1 MDDREIVK
9 LFWARSPQAVD
20 ALDEAYGPDLRRLA
34 QRLLDNRQD
43 AEECVNDT
51 YLSLWQGIPPAKP
64 DPLLPYALRVTRN
77 LCLKRKRWNT
87 AGKRSSPFDAAFEEL
102 EDCLGD
108 SAGPEAIFDEGE
120 LKAALNSF
128 VRGLSHRDRVLF
140 LGRYW
145 YGCSLKELGERLSI
159 TENNGA
165 VRLSR
170 LREKLKAHLR
180 KKGVLE

>member
-1 MDDREIVK
+1 MDDREIVT
-9 LFWARSPQAVD
+9 LFWARSPQAV
-20 ALDEAYGPDLRRLA
+20 EAVDDTYGPDLRRLA
-34 QRLLDNRQD
+34 QRLLGDPQD
-43 AEECVNDT
+43 AEECVNDA
-51 YLSLWQGIPPAKP
+51 YLALWQGIPPARP
-64 DPLLPYALRVTRN
+64 NPLLPYALRVTRN
-77 LCLKRKRWNT
+77 LCLKRRRWNT

-102 EDCLGD
+102 EACLGD
-108 SAGPEAIFDEGE
+108 GSGPEASFDEEE
-120 LKAALNSF
+120 LKAALDSF

-159 TENNGA
+159 TENNTA

-170 LREKLKAHLR
+170 LREKLRSHLR

>member
-1 MDDREIVK
+1 MEDAAIVELYWQRAPEAIGHTQEKYGAYCLAIAGRLVPVRE
-9 LFWARSPQAVD
+9 
-20 ALDEAYGPDLRRLA
+20 
-34 QRLLDNRQD
+34 D

-108 SAGPEAIFDEGE
+108 SAGPEASFDEGE

-170 LREKLKAHLR
+170 LREKLR
-180 KKGVLE
+180 KYLLEKGVLE

>member
-1 MDDREIVK
+1 M
-9 LFWARSPQAVD
+9 
-20 ALDEAYGPDLRRLA
+20 
-34 QRLLDNRQD
+34 
-43 AEECVNDT
+43 
-51 YLSLWQGIPPAKP
+51 
-64 DPLLPYALRVTRN
+64 
-77 LCLKRKRWNT
+77 
-87 AGKRSSPFDAAFEEL
+87 
-102 EDCLGD
+102 
-108 SAGPEAIFDEGE
+108 
-120 LKAALNSF
+120 
-128 VRGLSHRDRVLF
+128 LF

>member
-34 QRLLDNRQD
+34 QRLLDDRQD

-102 EDCLGD
+102 EDCLGNT
-108 SAGPEAIFDEGE
+108 AGPEASFDE
-120 LKAALNSF
+120 
-128 VRGLSHRDRVLF
+128 
-140 LGRYW
+140 
-145 YGCSLKELGERLSI
+145 GERLSI